1 MTTLVNP
8 SPVLDLND
16 SIRLLNRRL
25 DFALAW
31 HFDSDAREVG
41 IIARYLARRVGTAPL
56 QAIVRRASATVKLLE
71 SSRYV

>member
-1 MTTLVNP
+1 MTTLVNQTTT
-8 SPVLDLND
+8 LDLAD
-16 SIRLLNRRL
+16 SIRQLHRRL

-56 QAIVRRASATVKLLE
+56 QALVRRARTTVRLLE
-71 SSRYV
+71 ASRYV

>member
-1 MTTLVNP
+1 MTILVNP
-8 SPVLDLND
+8 SPTLDLND
-16 SIRLLNRRL
+16 SIRQLHRRL

-56 QAIVRRASATVKLLE
+56 QALVRRARTTVKLLE
-71 SSRYV
+71 ASRYV